1 MQTAVCD
8 SFVVL
13 THCILSFSQREKWVL
28 YTLTAIRGAE
38 TFAHES
44 IVSITVLWQLSDSS
58 DTLRLLLCTFF
69 LVASKVCRDIFPQSC
84 DSRNLEYQGYIY
96 HYENRSAEIF
106 RIMDL
111 ELNREVDETSCF
123 FKYLLFQQPL
133 ESEPLRLW
141 LWLLLLKITAWHLL
155 NQSVSVLHTQF
166 PSTWKLSPTLAF
178 CNVLSLKRH
187 LLWVSI
193 NKKSDSTANKKLFLI
208 TEITHSVICQTIWTE
223 NDRCGKTDVLHA
235 ST

>member
-44 IVSITVLWQLSDSS
+44 FVSITVLWQLCDSS
-58 DTLRLLLCTFF
+58 NTLRMVRCSFF
-69 LVASKVCRDIFPQSC
+69 TVASKVCTDIFPSHVIRGIRNIKVISIIMKTEVQKSSELWTQAERK
-84 DSRNLEYQGYIY
+84 SRWNI
-96 HYENRSAEIF
+96 SF
-106 RIMDL
+106 
-111 ELNREVDETSCF
+111 F
-123 FKYLLFQQPL
+123 FKYLLFQQLL
-133 ESEPLRLW
+133 ESERLRLW

-155 NQSVSVLHTQF
+155 NQSVSVLRTQF

-178 CNVLSLKRH
+178 CNVLSLKRN

-193 NKKSDSTANKKLFLI
+193 NKKPDSAAKKKLFFFCI
-208 TEITHSVICQTIWTE
+208 TEITQGLPSGNLDLKCLVC
-223 NDRCGKTDVLHA
+223 
-235 ST
+235 